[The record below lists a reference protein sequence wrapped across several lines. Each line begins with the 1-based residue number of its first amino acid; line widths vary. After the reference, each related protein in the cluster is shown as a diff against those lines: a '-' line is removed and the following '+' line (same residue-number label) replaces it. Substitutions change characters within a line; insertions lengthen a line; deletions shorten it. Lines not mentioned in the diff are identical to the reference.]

1 MAEFFQAWRKRQAEK
16 QAADWIEE
24 QEEAR
29 RAVLELPDVLRE
41 QARLAVEK
49 LIVGPDAEVEGALEE
64 LDQLLEP
71 HPELRERFFHLR
83 VVDDAVEFL
92 RAKAARPK
100 VRRFVGNA
108 PGSPWLF
115 GAVGD
120 ASTVWA
126 RR

>member
-1 MAEFFQAWRKRQAEK
+1 MADFFQAWRKQQAEK
-16 QAADWIEE
+16 QAAEWIEE

-49 LIVGPDAEVEGALEE
+49 LIDGPAADVEGALEE
-64 LDQLLEP
+64 LDHLLEP

-92 RAKAARPK
+92 K
-100 VRRFVGNA
+100 
-108 PGSPWLF
+108 
-115 GAVGD
+115 
-120 ASTVWA
+120 
-126 RR
+126 

>member
-49 LIVGPDAEVEGALEE
+49 LIDGPD
-64 LDQLLEP
+64 
-71 HPELRERFFHLR
+71 
-83 VVDDAVEFL
+83 
-92 RAKAARPK
+92 
-100 VRRFVGNA
+100 
-108 PGSPWLF
+108 
-115 GAVGD
+115 
-120 ASTVWA
+120 
-126 RR
+126 